1 MSVLWRAFQ
10 CPRGEKGLIDCF
22 PARSFLV
29 VFSSSCSIVAVS
41 ESVIDIAETRKRY
54 RGGVDALRGVS
65 LKVPK
70 GGIFGLLGPNGA
82 GKSTLVKILLSIVRP
97 TQCHGEVLG
106 MPVGHKATLARVGY
120 LPEHAR
126 FPDYL
131 KGGEVLQYVAGLAGV
146 PKATA
151 NTRSAELLEMV
162 GMQDWA
168 GRKMGSYSKGMKQR
182 IGLAQALVND
192 PEIVFLDE
200 PTDGVDPKGRME
212 MRSVLKTMKEQGRT
226 VFINSHLLGEL
237 EMICDSVAIMDQGEI
252 IRQGTIA
259 DLTEKTRRYEINV
272 RGDLSGEL
280 TGQLKSHGVELE
292 GEILTMYQ
300 QDAEKVQPV
309 IDALRGAGVTIVTMT
324 EARQSLEDL
333 FMETVGN
340 HGPGAAMPPKMN
352 GKGNG

>member
-1 MSVLWRAFQ
+1 MH
-10 CPRGEKGLIDCF
+10 
-22 PARSFLV
+22 
-29 VFSSSCSIVAVS
+29 VS

-54 RGGVDALRGVS
+54 RGGVEALRGVS

-70 GGIFGLLGPNGA
+70 GQIFGLLGPNGA

-97 TQCHGEVLG
+97 TQCRGEMLG
-106 MPVGHKATLARVGY
+106 KPVGNKATLARVGY

-126 FPDYL
+126 FPEYL
-131 KGGEVLQYVAGLAGV
+131 KGGEVIRYVAGLGGV
-146 PKATA
+146 PKAA
-151 NTRSAELLEMV
+151 AITRSQELLEMV

-252 IRQGTIA
+252 VRQGTIA
-259 DLTEKTRRYEINV
+259 DLTEKTRHYEIRV
-272 RGDLSGEL
+272 RGDMGGDLIEK
-280 TGQLKSHGVELE
+280 LKNQGVEYE

-300 QDAEKVQPV
+300 QDAEEVQPV
-309 IDALRGAGVTIVTMT
+309 IDTLRGAGVTIASMS
-324 EARQSLEDL
+324 EARQSLEEL
-333 FMETVGN
+333 FMETVGDK
-340 HGPGAAMPPKMN
+340 GPGAAMPPKLPRK
-352 GKGNG
+352 GKA